1 MLQYNKRNASFLSHL
16 GAQGSLGQ
24 AVYDLSFQKDF
35 YVVSA
40 DLGVASG
47 FSRFSVKYPE
57 KFINVGIAEQSL
69 VSVAAGLSNK
79 GIPVIGTS
87 WGAFASYRCA
97 DQVRIFMGLMQS
109 NIKLVGMGS
118 GLAIPRF
125 GGSHYGI
132 GDIAL
137 MRSIPGIDVITPS
150 DGIEIYRAIDVAMRN
165 DRPTYIRLTGGDY
178 LPIINDPSNYYF
190 EIGKANILKKGEDVL
205 IVGCGN
211 LLHECLEVEKV
222 LQNYGITA
230 TIINM
235 HTIKPLDQETLLSNL
250 HHKLIVSVEEH
261 NIIGGLGSAI
271 AEVLA
276 EVENRPRQIILGISD
291 FVPKAG
297 DYRYLLDCC
306 NLSVEKIADRIM
318 KELER

>member
-1 MLQYNKRNASFLSHL
+1 M
-16 GAQGSLGQ
+16 GAQGALGQ
-24 AVYDLSFQKDF
+24 AVYDLSFEIDF
-35 YVVSA
+35 YAVSA

-47 FSRFSVKYPE
+47 FSRFAAKFPE

-69 VSVAAGLSNK
+69 VSVSAGLSNK
-79 GIPVIGTS
+79 ETPVIGTS

-97 DQVRIFMGLMQS
+97 DQVRIFMGLMRS

-137 MRSIPGIDVITPS
+137 MRSIPDIDVIAPS
-150 DGIEIYRAIDVAMRN
+150 DGIEIYRAIDEAMHN

-178 LPIINDPSNYYF
+178 LPIINDSKEYYF
-190 EIGKANILKKGEDVL
+190 EIGKANILRKGNDVL

-211 LLHECLEVEKV
+211 LLHECLEVEKI
-222 LQNYGITA
+222 LQNYGITT

-235 HTIKPLDQETLLSNL
+235 HTIKPLDKETLFSNL
-250 HHKLIVSVEEH
+250 NHKLIVTVEEH
-261 NIIGGLGSAI
+261 NIMGGLGSTI
-271 AEVLA
+271 AETLSGFQ
-276 EVENRPRQIILGISD
+276 NRPRQIILGISD

-297 DYRYLLDCC
+297 DYAYLLECC
-306 NLSVEKIADRIM
+306 NLSAEKIADRIM
-318 KELER
+318 KEMER